1 MGGVQELPADE
12 TGAFG
17 ITWESVGW
25 ICRELGDLDQGVFV
39 IELEGD
45 MVADAEA
52 MQEARVTNGECARF
66 SRGKKNGEGQ
76 GFMIDRQDRAAK
88 QGGLRGRRCT
98 GRARWH
104 ATGKNENDEAQYW
117 REHPLP

>member
-1 MGGVQELPADE
+1 MLNL
-12 TGAFG
+12 
-17 ITWESVGW
+17 SVGW

-52 MQEARVTNGECARF
+52 VQEARVTNGECARF

-76 GFMIDRQDRAAK
+76 SFMIDRQDRAAK
-88 QGGLRGRRCT
+88 QGGLRGGCCT
-98 GRARWH
+98 GKAHWH
-104 ATGKNENDEAQYW
+104 DTGKNENDEA
-117 REHPLP
+117 